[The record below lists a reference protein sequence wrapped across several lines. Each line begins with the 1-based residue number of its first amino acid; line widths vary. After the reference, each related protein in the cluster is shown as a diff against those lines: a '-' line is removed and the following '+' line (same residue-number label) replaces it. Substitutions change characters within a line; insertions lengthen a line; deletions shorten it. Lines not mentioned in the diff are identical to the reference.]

1 MAPEKKSKK
10 TKKSESESKKSESDQ
25 HWYYKNSN
33 LKRGLKNRPN

>member
-1 MAPEKKSKK
+1 MAPEKKSGK

-33 LKRGLKNRPN
+33 LKRWFKKST